1 MADAEDSRNKSWWVR
16 CESAA
21 DAGGFESAVDP
32 FRRERIKFSF
42 DHFREEVIKQPE
54 AKFPVTDFRREICYR
69 GGARFP
75 FDHFRMEVIK
85 QPEAKISRSRFP

>member
-1 MADAEDSRNKSWWVR
+1 MQADLRVPLILSVGKGSN
-16 CESAA
+16 
-21 DAGGFESAVDP
+21 
-32 FRRERIKFSF
+32 FRF

-54 AKFPVTDFRREICYR
+54 AKFPVTDFRGEICYR